1 MNQKII
7 IFRMNKKIIFN
18 NKKVLNLIYRVCL
31 QKLNSQNLIII
42 TNRKFKRIKKFN
54 HETNL

>member
-31 QKLNSQNLIII
+31 QKLNS
-42 TNRKFKRIKKFN
+42 
-54 HETNL
+54 